1 MPPKL
6 TKQSIPTTPTAWD
19 QRSLIALADSLAA
32 STSEFAH
39 DANNRVLQVI
49 AAHEMVGDKLGTP
62 IATDDEL
69 EVLIGYARNLTTI
82 ARDLARL
89 VEESDP
95 TD

>member
-6 TKQSIPTTPTAWD
+6 TKQFIPTTPTPLD

-39 DANNRVLQVI
+39 DANNLVLQVI

-69 EVLIGYARNLTTI
+69 EVLMGYARNLSTI